1 MKSTKLQTYTL
12 CGEMNAMDL

>member
-12 CGEMNAMDL
+12 CGEMNAVDL